1 MESDFMKKIFKKL
14 LGFGVAAVMVLGNC
28 LMVSANES
36 VATLKLSD
44 ANAIAGKL
52 VTVNLTMETG
62 NLCAGYNVDIEY
74 DERLTPISVEGV
86 VAYDWYKDDVTVKNL
101 ISLVN
106 FTGTYF
112 ADNKVYSSITFEVP
126 KDIKVGTEFEVNFK
140 TIRDFTT
147 DTAEFE
153 DYSLVNSKITVI
165 EAPAENSISSYVI
178 FNEGSKEAE
187 VGLRGDANNNGSVDV
202 LDAIA
207 LCKEVMGNKNLK
219 ANEKFFG
226 DVNQDGKID
235 LMDVINVCKFTLNTD
250 KDWNTIDK

>member
-28 LMVSANES
+28 LVASANES

-62 NLCAGYNVDIEY
+62 NLCAGYNVDVEY
-74 DERLTPISVEGV
+74 DERLTFHSVNG
-86 VAYDWYKDDVTVKNL
+86 TVSDCRIGNV
-101 ISLVN
+101 ITLVN

-112 ADNKVYSSITFEVP
+112 ADNEIHSSITFEVP
-126 KDIKVGTEFEVNFK
+126 KDVEVGAEFKVNFK
-140 TIRDFTT
+140 FRPTSNFCT

-153 DYSLVNSKITVI
+153 NRNLISSTITVI

>member
-1 MESDFMKKIFKKL
+1 MKKIFKKL

-28 LMVSANES
+28 LMVSANQS
-36 VATLKLSD
+36 TATLSLSD

-62 NLCAGYNVDIEY
+62 NLCAGYNIDIEY
-74 DERLTPISVEGV
+74 DERLTFKKITGV
-86 VAYDWYKDDVTVKNL
+86 VVAEENEQYKNV

-112 ADNKVYSSITFEVP
+112 VDNKVYSSITFEVP
-126 KDIKVGTEFEVNFK
+126 KDVEVGTEFEVNFK
-140 TIRDFTT
+140 TITNFTT

-165 EAPAENSISSYVI
+165 EAPAENSISTFVI
-178 FNEGSKEAE
+178 FNEGSAEAE
-187 VGLRGDANNNGSVDV
+187 MGLRGDANNNGSVDV

-207 LCKEVMGNKNLK
+207 LCKEVMGNNNLK

-226 DVNQDGKID
+226 DVNQDGNID

>member
-14 LGFGVAAVMVLGNC
+14 LGLGVAAVMVLGNC
-28 LMVSANES
+28 LVVSANES

-62 NLCAGYNVDIEY
+62 NLCAGYNIDIEY
-74 DERLTPISVEGV
+74 DERLTFKKITGV
-86 VAYDWYKDDVTVKNL
+86 AAYERDKNV
-101 ISLVN
+101 IALVN

-126 KDIKVGTEFEVNFK
+126 KDVEVGTEFEINFK

-153 DYSLVNSKITVI
+153 DYSLVNSKITVV
-165 EAPAENSISSYVI
+165 EAPAENSISTFVI
-178 FNEGSKEAE
+178 FNEGSAEAE
-187 VGLRGDANNNGSVDV
+187 MGLRGDANNNGSVDV

-226 DVNQDGKID
+226 DVNQDGNID

>member
-28 LMVSANES
+28 LMVSANQS
-36 VATLKLSD
+36 TATLSLSD

-74 DERLTPISVEGV
+74 DERLTFKKTTGAV
-86 VAYDWYKDDVTVKNL
+86 VAEENKQYKNV

-112 ADNKVYSSITFEVP
+112 VDNKVYSSITFEVP
-126 KDIKVGTEFEVNFK
+126 KDVEVGTEFEVNFK
-140 TIRDFTT
+140 TITNFVT
-147 DTAEFE
+147 DTTEFE

-165 EAPAENSISSYVI
+165 EAPAENSISTFVI
-178 FNEGSKEAE
+178 FNEGSAEAE
-187 VGLRGDANNNGSVDV
+187 MGLRGDANNNGSVDV

-226 DVNQDGKID
+226 DVNQDGNID
-235 LMDVINVCKFTLNTD
+235 LMDVINVCKFTLNAD
-250 KDWNTIDK
+250 KDWNTIDR

>member
-1 MESDFMKKIFKKL
+1 MKKIFKKL
-14 LGFGVAAVMVLGNC
+14 LGIGVAAVMVLGNC
-28 LMVSANES
+28 LVASANES

-62 NLCAGYNVDIEY
+62 NLCAGYNVDVEY
-74 DERLTPISVEGV
+74 DERLTFHSVNG
-86 VAYDWYKDDVTVKNL
+86 TVSDCRIGNV
-101 ISLVN
+101 ITLVN

-112 ADNKVYSSITFEVP
+112 ADNEIHSSITFEVP
-126 KDIKVGTEFEVNFK
+126 KDVEVGAEFKVNFK
-140 TIRDFTT
+140 FRPTSNFCT

-153 DYSLVNSKITVI
+153 NRNLISSTITVI

-226 DVNQDGKID
+226 DVNQDGDID

>member
-28 LMVSANES
+28 LMVSANQS
-36 VATLKLSD
+36 TATLSLSD

-62 NLCAGYNVDIEY
+62 NLCAGYNIDIEY
-74 DERLTPISVEGV
+74 DERLTFKKITGV
-86 VAYDWYKDDVTVKNL
+86 VVAEENEQYKNV

-112 ADNKVYSSITFEVP
+112 VDNKVYSSITFEVP
-126 KDIKVGTEFEVNFK
+126 KDVEVGTEFEVNFK
-140 TIRDFTT
+140 TITNFTT

-165 EAPAENSISSYVI
+165 EAPAENSISTFVI
-178 FNEGSKEAE
+178 FNEGSAEAE
-187 VGLRGDANNNGSVDV
+187 MGLRGDANNNGSVDV

-207 LCKEVMGNKNLK
+207 LCKEVMGNNNLK

-226 DVNQDGKID
+226 DVNQDGNID

>member
-1 MESDFMKKIFKKL
+1 MKKIFFFF

-28 LMVSANES
+28 LMVSANQS
-36 VATLKLSD
+36 TATLSLSD

-74 DERLTPISVEGV
+74 DERLTPVYPIKGV
-86 VAYDWYKDDVTVKNL
+86 VVAAANEQYKNV

-126 KDIKVGTEFEVNFK
+126 MNVEVGTEFEVNFK
-140 TIRDFTT
+140 TIGNFTT

-165 EAPAENSISSYVI
+165 EAPAENSISTFVI
-178 FNEGSKEAE
+178 FNEGSAKAE
-187 VGLRGDANNNGSVDV
+187 MGLRGDANNNGSVDV

-207 LCKEVMGNKNLK
+207 LCKEVMGNNNLK

-226 DVNQDGKID
+226 DVNQDGNID
-235 LMDVINVCKFTLNTD
+235 LMDVINVCKFTLNAD
-250 KDWNTIDK
+250 KDWNTIDR

>member
-1 MESDFMKKIFKKL
+1 MKKIFKKL
-14 LGFGVAAVMVLGNC
+14 FGIGVAAVMVLGNC
-28 LMVSANES
+28 LVASANES
-36 VATLKLSD
+36 IATLKLSD

-74 DERLTPISVEGV
+74 DKRLTFHSVNG
-86 VAYDWYKDDVTVKNL
+86 TVSDCRIGNV
-101 ISLVN
+101 ITLVN

-112 ADNKVYSSITFEVP
+112 ADNEIHSSITFEVP
-126 KDIKVGTEFEVNFK
+126 KDVEVGTEFKVNFK
-140 TIRDFTT
+140 FRPTSNFCT

-153 DYSLVNSKITVI
+153 NRNLINSTITVI

-226 DVNQDGKID
+226 DVNQDSKID

>member
-28 LMVSANES
+28 LMVSANQS
-36 VATLKLSD
+36 TATLSLSD

-62 NLCAGYNVDIEY
+62 NLCAGYNVDIEF
-74 DERLTPISVEGV
+74 DERLTFKKITGV
-86 VAYDWYKDDVTVKNL
+86 AAYERDKNV
-101 ISLVN
+101 IALVN

-126 KDIKVGTEFEVNFK
+126 KDVEVGTEFEVNFK

-147 DTAEFE
+147 DTAGFE

-165 EAPAENSISSYVI
+165 EAPAENSISTFVI
-178 FNEGSKEAE
+178 FNEGSAEAE
-187 VGLRGDANNNGSVDV
+187 MGLRGDANNNGSVDV

-226 DVNQDGKID
+226 DVNQDDKID

>member
-1 MESDFMKKIFKKL
+1 MKKIFKKL
-14 LGFGVAAVMVLGNC
+14 LGFGVATVMVLGNC
-28 LMVSANES
+28 LMVSANQS
-36 VATLKLSD
+36 TATLSLSD

-74 DERLTPISVEGV
+74 DERLTPVYPIKGA
-86 VAYDWYKDDVTVKNL
+86 VATCQIDNVIT
-101 ISLVN
+101 LVN

-126 KDIKVGTEFEVNFK
+126 MNVEVGTEFEVNFK

-147 DTAEFE
+147 DTAGFE

-165 EAPAENSISSYVI
+165 EAPAENSISTFVI
-178 FNEGSKEAE
+178 FNEGSAEAE
-187 VGLRGDANNNGSVDV
+187 MGLRGDANNNGSVDV

-226 DVNQDGKID
+226 DVNQDGNID
-235 LMDVINVCKFTLNTD
+235 LMDVINVCKFTLNAD
-250 KDWNTIDK
+250 KDWNTIDR

>member
-1 MESDFMKKIFKKL
+1 MKKIFKKL
-14 LGFGVAAVMVLGNC
+14 LGIGVAAVMVLGNC
-28 LMVSANES
+28 LVASANES

-74 DERLTPISVEGV
+74 DERLTPVKPIKGV
-86 VAYDWYKDDVTVKNL
+86 AATCQIGNVIT
-101 ISLVN
+101 LVN

-112 ADNKVYSSITFEVP
+112 VDNKVYSSITFEVP
-126 KDIKVGTEFEVNFK
+126 KDVEVGTEFEVNFK

-165 EAPAENSISSYVI
+165 EAPAENSLSTFVI
-178 FNEGSKEAE
+178 FNEGSAEAE
-187 VGLRGDANNNGSVDV
+187 MGLRGDANNNGSVDV

-235 LMDVINVCKFTLNTD
+235 LMDVINVCKFTLNTN

>member
-1 MESDFMKKIFKKL
+1 MKKIFKKL
-14 LGFGVAAVMVLGNC
+14 LGIGVAAVMVLGNC
-28 LMVSANES
+28 LVASANES
-36 VATLKLSD
+36 VAILKLSD

-74 DERLTPISVEGV
+74 DERLTFHSVKG
-86 VAYDWYKDDVTVKNL
+86 TVSDCRIGNV
-101 ISLVN
+101 ITLVN
-106 FTGTYF
+106 FTGKYF
-112 ADNKVYSSITFEVP
+112 VDNKIYSSITFEVP
-126 KDIKVGTEFEVNFK
+126 KDVEVGAEFKVNFK
-140 TIRDFTT
+140 FRPTSNFCT

-153 DYSLVNSKITVI
+153 NRNFINSTITVI

-178 FNEGSKEAE
+178 FNEGSEEAE

-207 LCKEVMGNKNLK
+207 LCKEVMGNKNLE

>member
-1 MESDFMKKIFKKL
+1 MKKIFKKL
-14 LGFGVAAVMVLGNC
+14 LGFSVAAVMVLGNC
-28 LMVSANES
+28 LMVSANQS
-36 VATLKLSD
+36 TATLSLSD

-62 NLCAGYNVDIEY
+62 NLCAGYNVDIEF
-74 DERLTPISVEGV
+74 DERLTLMEPIEGV
-86 VAYDWYKDDVTVKNL
+86 AATCQIENVIT
-101 ISLVN
+101 LVN

-112 ADNKVYSSITFEVP
+112 ADNKVCSSITFKVP
-126 KDIKVGTEFEVNFK
+126 MNVEVGTEFEVNFK
-140 TIRDFTT
+140 TIGNFTT

-165 EAPAENSISSYVI
+165 EAPAENSISTFVI
-178 FNEGSKEAE
+178 FNEGSSEAE
-187 VGLRGDANNNGSVDV
+187 MGLRGDANNNGSVDV

-207 LCKEVMGNKNLK
+207 LCKEVMGNNNLK

-226 DVNQDGKID
+226 DVNQDGNID

>member
-28 LMVSANES
+28 LMVSANQS
-36 VATLKLSD
+36 TATLSLSD

-74 DERLTPISVEGV
+74 DERLIPISVEGV
-86 VAYDWYKDDVTVKNL
+86 VATCQIENVIT
-101 ISLVN
+101 LVN

-112 ADNKVYSSITFEVP
+112 ADNEIHSSITFEVP
-126 KDIKVGTEFEVNFK
+126 KDVEVGTEFEVKFAN
-140 TIRDFTT
+140 IGNFTT

-153 DYSLVNSKITVI
+153 NRNLINSTITVI

-207 LCKEVMGNKNLK
+207 LCKEVMGNKNLR

-235 LMDVINVCKFTLNTD
+235 LMDVINVCKFTLNTY

>member
-28 LMVSANES
+28 LMVSANQS
-36 VATLKLSD
+36 TATLSLSD

-62 NLCAGYNVDIEY
+62 NLCAGYNIDIEY
-74 DERLTPISVEGV
+74 DERLTPVSIEGA
-86 VAYDWYKDDVTVKNL
+86 VATCQIENVIT
-101 ISLVN
+101 LVN

-112 ADNKVYSSITFEVP
+112 ADNEVYSSITFKVP
-126 KDIKVGTEFEVNFK
+126 MNVEVGTEFEVNFK
-140 TIRDFTT
+140 TIRNFTT

-165 EAPAENSISSYVI
+165 EAPAENSISTFVI
-178 FNEGSKEAE
+178 FNEGSAEAE
-187 VGLRGDANNNGSVDV
+187 MGLRGDANNNGSVDV

-226 DVNQDGKID
+226 DVNQDGNID

-250 KDWNTIDK
+250 KDWNTIDR

>member
-14 LGFGVAAVMVLGNC
+14 LGFGVAVVMVLGNC
-28 LMVSANES
+28 LMVSANQPT
-36 VATLKLSD
+36 ATLSLSD

-74 DERLTPISVEGV
+74 DERLTFKKITGV
-86 VAYDWYKDDVTVKNL
+86 VVAEENEQYKNV

-112 ADNKVYSSITFEVP
+112 VDNKVYSSITFEVP
-126 KDIKVGTEFEVNFK
+126 KDVEVGTEFEVNFK
-140 TIRDFTT
+140 TITNFTT

-153 DYSLVNSKITVI
+153 NRNLINSTITVI
-165 EAPAENSISSYVI
+165 EAPTENSISSYVI

-226 DVNQDGKID
+226 DVNQDSKID

>member
-1 MESDFMKKIFKKL
+1 MKKIFKKL
-14 LGFGVAAVMVLGNC
+14 LGIGVAAVMVLGNC
-28 LMVSANES
+28 LVASANES

-74 DERLTPISVEGV
+74 DERLTFHSVNG
-86 VAYDWYKDDVTVKNL
+86 TVSDCRVGNV
-101 ISLVN
+101 ITLVN

-112 ADNKVYSSITFEVP
+112 ADNEIHSSITFEVP
-126 KDIKVGTEFEVNFK
+126 KDVEVGVEFKVNFK
-140 TIRDFTT
+140 FRPTSNFCT

-153 DYSLVNSKITVI
+153 NRNLINSTITVI

-207 LCKEVMGNKNLK
+207 LCKEVMGNKNLE

-226 DVNQDGKID
+226 DVNQDGNID
-235 LMDVINVCKFTLNTD
+235 LMDVINVCKFTLNAD

>member
-1 MESDFMKKIFKKL
+1 MKKIFKKL
-14 LGFGVAAVMVLGNC
+14 LGIGVAAVMVLGNC
-28 LMVSANES
+28 LVASANQS
-36 VATLKLSD
+36 TATLKLSD

-74 DERLTPISVEGV
+74 DERLTFKKTTGAV
-86 VAYDWYKDDVTVKNL
+86 VAEKNEQYKNV

-126 KDIKVGTEFEVNFK
+126 MNVEVGTEFEVNFK
-140 TIRDFTT
+140 TIGNFTT

-165 EAPAENSISSYVI
+165 EAPAENSISTFVI
-178 FNEGSKEAE
+178 FNEGSSEAE
-187 VGLRGDANNNGSVDV
+187 MGLRGDANNNGSVDV

-226 DVNQDGKID
+226 DVNQDGNID
-235 LMDVINVCKFTLNTD
+235 LMDVINVCKFTLNAD
-250 KDWNTIDK
+250 KDWNTIDR

>member
-1 MESDFMKKIFKKL
+1 MKKIFKKL
-14 LGFGVAAVMVLGNC
+14 LGFGVAAMMVLGNC
-28 LMVSANES
+28 LVVSANQPT
-36 VATLKLSD
+36 ATLSLSD

-74 DERLTPISVEGV
+74 DERLTPVYPIKGV
-86 VAYDWYKDDVTVKNL
+86 VVAAANEQYKNV

-126 KDIKVGTEFEVNFK
+126 MNVEVGTEFEVNFK
-140 TIRDFTT
+140 TIGNFTT

-165 EAPAENSISSYVI
+165 EAPAENSISTFVI
-178 FNEGSKEAE
+178 FNEGSAKAE
-187 VGLRGDANNNGSVDV
+187 MGLRGDANNNGSVDV

-207 LCKEVMGNKNLK
+207 LCKEVMGNNNLK

-226 DVNQDGKID
+226 DVNQDGNID
-235 LMDVINVCKFTLNTD
+235 LMDVINVCKFTLNAD
-250 KDWNTIDK
+250 KDWNTIDR

>member
-28 LMVSANES
+28 LVVSANQPT
-36 VATLKLSD
+36 ATLSLSD

-74 DERLTPISVEGV
+74 DERLTFKKTTGAV
-86 VAYDWYKDDVTVKNL
+86 VAEENKQYKNV

-112 ADNKVYSSITFEVP
+112 ADNGIHSSITFEVP
-126 KDIKVGTEFEVNFK
+126 KDVEVGTEFEVKFTN
-140 TIRDFTT
+140 IGNFTT

-153 DYSLVNSKITVI
+153 NRNLINSTITVI

>member
-1 MESDFMKKIFKKL
+1 MKKIFKKL
-14 LGFGVAAVMVLGNC
+14 LGLGVAAVMVLGNC

-74 DERLTPISVEGV
+74 DERLTFKKTTGAV
-86 VAYDWYKDDVTVKNL
+86 VAEENKQYKNV

-112 ADNKVYSSITFEVP
+112 VDNKVYSSITFEVP
-126 KDIKVGTEFEVNFK
+126 KDVEVGTEFEVNFK
-140 TIRDFTT
+140 TITNFVT
-147 DTAEFE
+147 DTTEFE

-165 EAPAENSISSYVI
+165 EAPAENSISTFVI
-178 FNEGSKEAE
+178 FNEGSAEAE
-187 VGLRGDANNNGSVDV
+187 MGLRGDANNNGSVDV

-207 LCKEVMGNKNLK
+207 LCKEVMGNNNLK

-226 DVNQDGKID
+226 DVNQDGNID

-250 KDWNTIDK
+250 KDWNTVDK

>member
-14 LGFGVAAVMVLGNC
+14 LGLGVAAVMVLGNC

-44 ANAIAGKL
+44 ANAIAGKQ

-86 VAYDWYKDDVTVKNL
+86 VVAAANEQYKNV

-112 ADNKVYSSITFEVP
+112 VDNKVYSSITFEVP
-126 KDIKVGTEFEVNFK
+126 KDVEVGTEFEVNFK
-140 TIRDFTT
+140 TITNFVT
-147 DTAEFE
+147 DTTEFE

-165 EAPAENSISSYVI
+165 EAPAENSISTFVI
-178 FNEGSKEAE
+178 FNEGSAEAE
-187 VGLRGDANNNGSVDV
+187 MGLRGDANNNGSVDV

-207 LCKEVMGNKNLK
+207 LCKEVMGNNNLK

-226 DVNQDGKID
+226 DVNQDGNID
-235 LMDVINVCKFTLNTD
+235 LMDVINVCKFTLNAD
-250 KDWNTIDK
+250 KDWNTIDR

>member
-14 LGFGVAAVMVLGNC
+14 LGFSVAVVMVLGNC
-28 LMVSANES
+28 LVASANES

-74 DERLTPISVEGV
+74 DERLIPISVKGV
-86 VAYDWYKDDVTVKNL
+86 AATCQIENVIT
-101 ISLVN
+101 LVN

-112 ADNKVYSSITFEVP
+112 TDNKVCSSITFEVP
-126 KDIKVGTEFEVNFK
+126 MNVEVGTEFEVKFAN
-140 TIRDFTT
+140 IGNFTT

-153 DYSLVNSKITVI
+153 NRNLINSTITVI

-178 FNEGSKEAE
+178 FNEGSAEAE
-187 VGLRGDANNNGSVDV
+187 MGLRGDANNNGSVDV

-226 DVNQDGKID
+226 DVNEDGKID

>member
-28 LMVSANES
+28 LMVSANQS
-36 VATLKLSD
+36 TATLSLSD

-62 NLCAGYNVDIEY
+62 NLCAGYNIDIEY
-74 DERLTPISVEGV
+74 DERLTPVSIEGA
-86 VAYDWYKDDVTVKNL
+86 VATCQIENVIT
-101 ISLVN
+101 LVN

-126 KDIKVGTEFEVNFK
+126 MNVEVGT
-140 TIRDFTT
+140 
-147 DTAEFE
+147 
-153 DYSLVNSKITVI
+153 VNSKITVI
-165 EAPAENSISSYVI
+165 EAPAENSISTFVI
-178 FNEGSKEAE
+178 FNEGSAEAE
-187 VGLRGDANNNGSVDV
+187 MGLRGDANNNGSVDV

-207 LCKEVMGNKNLK
+207 LCKEVMGNNNLK

-226 DVNQDGKID
+226 DVNQDGNID

-250 KDWNTIDK
+250 KDWNTIDR

>member
-1 MESDFMKKIFKKL
+1 MKKIFKKL
-14 LGFGVAAVMVLGNC
+14 LGLGVAAVMVLGNC

-44 ANAIAGKL
+44 ANAIAGKQ

-86 VAYDWYKDDVTVKNL
+86 VVAAANEQYKNV

-112 ADNKVYSSITFEVP
+112 VDNKVYSSITFEVP
-126 KDIKVGTEFEVNFK
+126 KDVEVGTEFEVNFK
-140 TIRDFTT
+140 TITNFVT
-147 DTAEFE
+147 DTTEFE

-165 EAPAENSISSYVI
+165 EAPAENSISTFVI
-178 FNEGSKEAE
+178 FNEGSAEAE
-187 VGLRGDANNNGSVDV
+187 MGLRGDANNNGSVDV

-207 LCKEVMGNKNLK
+207 LCKEVMGNNNLK

-226 DVNQDGKID
+226 DVNQDGNID
-235 LMDVINVCKFTLNTD
+235 LMDVINVCKFTLNAD
-250 KDWNTIDK
+250 KDWNTIDR

>member
-1 MESDFMKKIFKKL
+1 MKKIFKKL
-14 LGFGVAAVMVLGNC
+14 LGIGIAAVMVLGNC
-28 LMVSANES
+28 LVASANES
-36 VATLKLSD
+36 IATLKLSD

-74 DERLTPISVEGV
+74 DERLTPKFVEGV
-86 VAYDWYKDDVTVKNL
+86 AATCQIENVIT
-101 ISLVN
+101 LVN

-112 ADNKVYSSITFEVP
+112 ADNEIHSSITFEVP
-126 KDIKVGTEFEVNFK
+126 KDVEVGTEFEVKFAN
-140 TIRDFTT
+140 IGNFTT

-153 DYSLVNSKITVI
+153 NCNLINSTITVI
-165 EAPAENSISSYVI
+165 EAPAENSISTYLI

-207 LCKEVMGNKNLK
+207 LCKEVMGNKSLE

-226 DVNQDGKID
+226 DVNQDCKID
-235 LMDVINVCKFTLNTD
+235 LMDVISVCKFTLNTD